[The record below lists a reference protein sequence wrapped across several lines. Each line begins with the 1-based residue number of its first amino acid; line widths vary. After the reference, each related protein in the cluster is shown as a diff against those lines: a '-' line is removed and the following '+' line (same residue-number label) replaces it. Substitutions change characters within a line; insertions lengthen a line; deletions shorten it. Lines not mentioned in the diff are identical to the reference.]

1 MSWSPHVTV
10 AAVIERDGRFLVVE
24 EAPDGVPVLN
34 QPAGHVEFGES
45 LTEAVCREVREE
57 TAREF
62 SPTDLVGVYQWTLPG
77 TDRTYL
83 RFCFRGTVGDPLPG
97 ASLDPDITATHWLDR
112 AQIADGALPL
122 RSPLVLRCI
131 DDAIANLGT
140 GTGLLHALD

>member
-10 AAVIERDGRFLVVE
+10 AAVIEQNGRYLVVE
-24 EAPDGVPVLN
+24 EAPDGVAVLN

-45 LTEAVCREVREE
+45 LTEAVCREVFEE

-62 SPTDLVGVYQWTLPG
+62 SPTGLLGIYQWTLPD

-83 RFCFRGTVGDPLPG
+83 RFCFRGTVSEPLTG
-97 ASLDPDITATHWLDR
+97 ARLDPDITATHWLDR
-112 AQIADGALPL
+112 AQIAEGPLPP

-131 DDAIANLGT
+131 DDAIAGLGADP
-140 GTGLLHALD
+140 GLLHVLD